1 MGWNSSEGIL
11 DERVS
16 SLEKLRNITNILVVQ
31 IHNGK
36 YVLKFLGNGNAFS
49 GWPYVMG
56 TQEYSYDDAHEARLK
71 YLSK

>member
-16 SLEKLRNITNILVVQ
+16 SIEKLGTITNVHVTPLR
-31 IHNGK
+31 NGK

-49 GWPYVMG
+49 GFRS
-56 TQEYSYDDAHEARLK
+56 ERAHV
-71 YLSK
+71 